1 MNSLTSNKSK
11 QSAHPSNRSNP
22 NACIQSVIS
31 SIRNNLNHTPTAPMT
46 INNLQPITKEAQE
59 EIPAL
64 ITWNSED
71 LEDIEY
77 SFSIDSSSKDSNEEG
92 EERKEDN
99 KKKRRENRRGCKR
112 RRRIDKERFSI
123 YENSWI
129 QVANIHIN
137 NFMKSIFSEW
147 DSGTIQNALDD
158 IKEKIEEMRRRSIMS
173 IDLGIEWKM
182 KLNKIYRSGMRD
194 LLRIKNVVN
203 KYSASWAN

>member
-1 MNSLTSNKSK
+1 
-11 QSAHPSNRSNP
+11 
-22 NACIQSVIS
+22 
-31 SIRNNLNHTPTAPMT
+31 MT

-64 ITWNSED
+64 IIWNNEEF
-71 LEDIEY
+71 EDIEY
-77 SFSIDSSSKDSNEEG
+77 SFSIDSSSKDSNEE
-92 EERKEDN
+92 EEEESKEEN
-99 KKKRRENRRGCKR
+99 KKKRRENRRKYKR
-112 RRRIDKERFSI
+112 RRRIDEERFSI

-182 KLNKIYRSGMRD
+182 KLNKIYRSGLKD

-203 KYSASWAN
+203 KYSASWTN